1 LRTATFSFGT
11 QESMT
16 SGLIKQN
23 DRNSTRHEHDP
34 NHDAQEKNRDISKAA
49 SCGNSMR

>member
-1 LRTATFSFGT
+1 VDGHVFFLGT

-23 DRNSTRHEHDP
+23 DRNFKSP
-34 NHDAQEKNRDISKAA
+34 SP
-49 SCGNSMR
+49 GV